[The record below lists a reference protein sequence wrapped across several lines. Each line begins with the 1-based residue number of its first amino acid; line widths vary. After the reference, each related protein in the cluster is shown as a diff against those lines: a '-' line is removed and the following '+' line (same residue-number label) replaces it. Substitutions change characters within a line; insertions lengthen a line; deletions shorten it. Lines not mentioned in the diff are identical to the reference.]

1 MASTLPSQCH
11 MPATAVSST
20 VTAAMV
26 AFAALS
32 GAARLAAQSPGEIRG
47 TITLITADG
56 TLLAAAGAQV
66 TLRCTN
72 GDIVKFGT
80 ADDDGVFRFG
90 ELPLDTC
97 SVETELQ
104 GFESVTV
111 TVATTPGAVASLA
124 LRLDTTPLRTG
135 VLVTERPGS
144 VFRLLSASVRED
156 LIHRRCALA
165 TRVWAC
171 AQNTGVPTPV
181 HTRAPSANSA

>member
-1 MASTLPSQCH
+1 VSIRHDGVNIAF
-11 MPATAVSST
+11 AVSHAS
-20 VTAAMV
+20 
-26 AFAALS
+26 
-32 GAARLAAQSPGEIRG
+32 
-47 TITLITADG
+47 DG
-56 TLLAAAGAQV
+56 SFIHRDGAQV

-124 LRLDTTPLRTG
+124 LRLETTPLWT
-135 VLVTERPGS
+135 
-144 VFRLLSASVRED
+144 AS
-156 LIHRRCALA
+156 L
-165 TRVWAC
+165 
-171 AQNTGVPTPV
+171 
-181 HTRAPSANSA
+181 

>member
-1 MASTLPSQCH
+1 MMASTLPSQCH

-124 LRLDTTPLRTG
+124 LRLETTPLRTG

-144 VFRLLSASVRED
+144 VCSTAQRKRPRRPLSRATHACNQSVGMRAK
-156 LIHRRCALA
+156 HRRA
-165 TRVWAC
+165 V
-171 AQNTGVPTPV
+171 TGA
-181 HTRAPSANSA
+181 HPSAVR

>member
-1 MASTLPSQCH
+1 
-11 MPATAVSST
+11 
-20 VTAAMV
+20 MV

-104 GFESVTV
+104 GFESVTA
-111 TVATTPGAVASLA
+111 TVVIAAGAAAALA
-124 LRLDTTPLRTG
+124 LHLKPTPLRAG
-135 VLVTERPGS
+135 ILVTGRPGS
-144 VFRLLSASVRED
+144 VSSNAKRNLPRRPPSPAMHACNQSVGMRTK
-156 LIHRRCALA
+156 HRRAE
-165 TRVWAC
+165 
-171 AQNTGVPTPV
+171 TGAHPNAV
-181 HTRAPSANSA
+181 R